1 MTRVTYDA
9 DISKT
14 VINHLLSSGVIFN
27 SGSLLML
34 GHFNEVR
41 QTNDA
46 DVYLRSDKDLTP
58 VF

>member
-1 MTRVTYDA
+1 MTYDA